1 MPDVNLQPPFEA
13 YAGEEPFVFV
23 SYAHNDGHLVY
34 PEIKALHD
42 SGVRIW
48 FDGGIDPGN
57 EWPEDI
63 AQALLKTQMFLVFIT
78 PSSVK
83 SKNVCN
89 EINFAINKNKSFL
102 AVHLQET
109 QLPAGL
115 ELRMGDI
122 QAILKYRMTEENYN
136 KKLLDSFSKVVVGEE
151 KKPKIE
157 MVLIPA
163 GKFIMGSPESEEN
176 REDNER
182 QHEVTL
188 TKPFYMGKYEVTQEQ
203 WESLGMRNR
212 SDIEGAK
219 LPVTDVSWED
229 CQEFI
234 KKLNEKTDGGYRLP
248 TEAEWEYAC
257 RARTT
262 TAYSFG
268 DVITPKDANYDD
280 SKIGKPVAVGSYKP
294 NAFGIYDMHGNVWE
308 WCEDWYGDYP
318 DGAVMDPRC
327 PATGE
332 YRVLRGGSF
341 LNDVSKARSSNRFNL
356 TSTIRSRYRGIR
368 LARTPVVGD
377 DVLQAVLQSKSPI
390 IVQQRR
396 TKVNHIQLLAILR
409 AHVGPGRVTTY
420 RQCSLWAFGHVN
432 GGSAVRSMLEANAQ
446 QGHFELTNRVV
457 AIDGSCGAADQ
468 NYGQSA
474 QLRAEG
480 VPFIGQMVDL
490 INCPPVVLPQV

>member
-1 MPDVNLQPPFEA
+1 
-13 YAGEEPFVFV
+13 
-23 SYAHNDGHLVY
+23 
-34 PEIKALHD
+34 
-42 SGVRIW
+42 
-48 FDGGIDPGN
+48 
-57 EWPEDI
+57 
-63 AQALLKTQMFLVFIT
+63 
-78 PSSVK
+78 
-83 SKNVCN
+83 
-89 EINFAINKNKSFL
+89 
-102 AVHLQET
+102 
-109 QLPAGL
+109 
-115 ELRMGDI
+115 
-122 QAILKYRMTEENYN
+122 
-136 KKLLDSFSKVVVGEE
+136 
-151 KKPKIE
+151 
-157 MVLIPA
+157 
-163 GKFIMGSPESEEN
+163 
-176 REDNER
+176 
-182 QHEVTL
+182 
-188 TKPFYMGKYEVTQEQ
+188 
-203 WESLGMRNR
+203 
-212 SDIEGAK
+212 
-219 LPVTDVSWED
+219 
-229 CQEFI
+229 
-234 KKLNEKTDGGYRLP
+234 
-248 TEAEWEYAC
+248 
-257 RARTT
+257 
-262 TAYSFG
+262 
-268 DVITPKDANYDD
+268 
-280 SKIGKPVAVGSYKP
+280 
-294 NAFGIYDMHGNVWE
+294 
-308 WCEDWYGDYP
+308 
-318 DGAVMDPRC
+318 MDPRC

>member
-1 MPDVNLQPPFEA
+1 MPDVNLPLPFDA

-63 AQALLKTQMFLVFIT
+63 AQALLKAKMFLVFIT
-78 PSSVK
+78 PSAVE
-83 SKNVCN
+83 SKNVRD
-89 EINFAINKNKSFL
+89 EINFAINNAKPFL
-102 AVHLQET
+102 AVYLQET

-115 ELRMGDI
+115 ALRMGGI
-122 QAILKYRMTEENYN
+122 QAILKHRMTKENYN
-136 KKLLDSFSKVVVGEE
+136 IKLLDSLSGGVVDE
-151 KKPKIE
+151 KKKTIIE

-163 GKFIMGSPESEEN
+163 GTFMMGSPASEAGRFTDETS
-176 REDNER
+176 
-182 QHEVTL
+182 HKVTI
-188 TKPFYMGKYEVTQEQ
+188 TKGFYLGIYTITQKQ
-203 WESLGMRNR
+203 WEGLMGNNPSGTK
-212 SDIEGAK
+212 GAK
-219 LPVTDVSWED
+219 LPATNVSWDD

-234 KKLNEKTDGGYRLP
+234 KKLNAKTSGGYRLP

-257 RARTT
+257 RAGTT

-268 DVITPKDANYDD
+268 DYMTMNDANFDGE
-280 SKIGKPVAVGSYKP
+280 SIEEVGSYKP
-294 NAFGIYDMHGNVWE
+294 NAFGIYDMHGNVFE

-318 DGAVMDPRC
+318 AGAVTDPMG
-327 PATGE
+327 PVTGTN
-332 YRVLRGGSF
+332 RVLRGGSF
-341 LNDVSKARSSNRFNL
+341 YLVESAARSSFRNVNSPTDRNYDLGF
-356 TSTIRSRYRGIR
+356 R

-377 DVLQAVLQSKSPI
+377 DV
-390 IVQQRR
+390 VQQRR
-396 TKVNHIQLLAILR
+396 ANVNHIQLLAILR

-432 GGSAVRSMLEANAQ
+432 GGSAVRSMLEANAK